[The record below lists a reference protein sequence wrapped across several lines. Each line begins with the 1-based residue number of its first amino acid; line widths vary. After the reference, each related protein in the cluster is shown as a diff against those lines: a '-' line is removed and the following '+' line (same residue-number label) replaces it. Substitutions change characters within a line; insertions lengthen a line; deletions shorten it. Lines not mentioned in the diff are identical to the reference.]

1 MAWLLCTKRE
11 RHCWLLEMRLGEHRT
26 GLDILEKRSGFSAKK
41 MKVLIFLDDTGK
53 SPFAIVPKGLRLLA
67 EACV

>member
-1 MAWLLCTKRE
+1 
-11 RHCWLLEMRLGEHRT
+11 MRLGEHRT